1 MKSKRLLILLL
12 MALLVPWAA
21 NAQITATCY
30 PPTETYATGYTDGS
44 TKTSGDMHT
53 ESSGGVQGWMKFDVS
68 SIPDD
73 ATINSITLKFYC
85 TGSNGPYV
93 KLTSAG
99 ELDPATASA
108 SDLYAAITNATPNY
122 YTSTYMSS
130 FTVNSWKTVALSA
143 AAISKLQENGLTN
156 DYFTLGFYEYES
168 GYSTVYYLYAAG
180 YNATNKPYLEVS
192 YTVTTPYV
200 TLSPTAATVFTGY
213 TETLTATPENVT
225 GTPTI
230 TYTSSDTDVATV
242 SGSGTTATV
251 TGVAPG
257 TATITATMNYE
268 GTNYTATCAIT
279 VEDPHHCIPTLT
291 STTTSYYISNFTT
304 TGGVSNINNT
314 TTGAGHSYSDF
325 YDTYSASAYEGL
337 TINFTI
343 TIAGGGTHGSAMW
356 IDWNNDFEFDEDE
369 RVYHTTGYLSS
380 PHSGSFTVPE
390 NAILGDHRMRI
401 VSDFSGSNPSN
412 PCSASTGEFE
422 DYKLTITSVPD
433 CMPVNALTVNEP
445 NVTATQIPISWTAGS
460 TEDSWNIR
468 WRKYGTTDTYS
479 TATVAIT
486 SYTIS
491 ELTANTKYEFGVQA
505 GCDTLNFWTE
515 DNYTTA
521 CGIETSIHE
530 KFDSYTGTT
539 SGSTNNLP
547 HCWDYYNG
555 TTYSYGAGY
564 PLIYNGSS
572 YSGSNHLRF
581 YSYYSSSYTNTDQ
594 YAILPAV
601 VNVSAMR
608 ISLYASLY
616 TSYYYGS
623 TTTYPGELV
632 VGVMTDDDLT
642 TFTAVDTIKPT
653 SSYKPFT
660 VNLDSYTGT
669 GNRIALKMTPATSNQ
684 TYRYVMV
691 DNLVVEV
698 IPDCETPTG
707 LALKSGSQTPEGATI
722 VWNPGNASSWFV
734 EYKKNSESEYTA
746 IATPVADTFYTFMGL
761 DANTPYNARIKV
773 NCTTGTGI
781 TYPTD
786 PVSFTTAKA
795 CPAPKNLVVSNVT
808 GTSATLAWTPGYNE
822 TEWTV
827 KYKVSDSATYIT
839 APTVSGTPTI
849 NLTGLGSGT
858 TYDVQIIGCD
868 EANVYTVTRAFTTAF
883 TAPYLQAFAASS
895 IPAGWNNYST
905 LLSPEV
911 LNGTTPLSGSGSWNF
926 STTYVF
932 GAYHAKLNIYGDN
945 CKSWLLTPN
954 IVVGSGQVLSFDL
967 ALTDY
972 DNANPIEDTTAQSDD
987 KFIVLVSTNNGT
999 TWSILRQWDNAGSQY
1014 VYNRIATAGETVYID
1029 MAGFSGQ
1036 TVRVAFYGESTIAG
1050 NGDNDLHIDNVSIDL
1065 PPTCYRPIGL
1075 TASDVTNHS
1084 AKLSWTPGIEDQTAW
1099 QIAYRKGT
1107 TFNPA
1112 DTTLDWT
1119 TVTTV
1124 DVTTNPYTFVKTLD
1138 PASTYYMY
1146 VRANCGDGD
1155 YSEWCR
1161 KVCSF
1166 TTKAAAPA
1174 PTNFQKTDVGP
1185 DYALLTWKAGGGD
1198 FEANYDLYVVQSAT
1212 TPATPTIDTVP
1223 TIAGITELP
1232 TAENPYLLGELDN
1245 EKIYYAWVRANHVH
1259 PDTTMHSAWVA
1270 ISGRYFTTLVN
1281 CPIPTTA
1288 NVTNLTPHSATL
1300 NWTGYSESYNVQYR
1314 TAGIADYSEDFSG
1327 QTPVGYSSSN
1337 GQLPEGW
1344 HSFNSS
1350 SSGYAPRVSDGTN
1363 YTYISMT
1370 GNYLLMT
1377 TNGSDQSTYAIMPQI
1392 EGIDSVAFKYK
1403 YENTSYGTF
1412 TVGYVTN
1419 NTGYSTYVPL
1429 QTPTKTTTVSTYT
1442 LTADDIT
1449 TINNAN
1455 GYIAFRYVAGTSTY
1469 YSVGIDDIFVKVSNT
1484 TPAGEWIAANNG
1496 EPIDG
1501 TSVDIVELADNTK
1514 YEWQVQANCANDWS
1528 ASAYFTTPWACT
1540 APVADS
1546 ATNITYNSADL
1557 YWTGYQDEYNVRYR
1571 TAEDADVFLQ
1581 TGYLAEEYNYSWA
1594 YWTSNNIGEQTGIY
1608 WLDNNHITIGW
1619 GFAYDATHTP
1629 QYVISHEMAPTISGT
1644 VMSFYAA
1651 KRGNTEEVLK
1661 VGFSSTDNAIA
1672 SFTWNEEPVALT
1684 TSGGY
1689 FGMDVPEGTKYVA
1702 FQYVSGE
1709 DLVLFT
1715 EVIVYANYVP
1725 AGEWEYANGVTSPTT
1740 IDELVDGVWYEWQV
1754 QGLGECTE
1762 GTDWSESD
1770 YFQTQPFTQTI
1781 ELKAGWNWVS
1791 FYVEKDDPVD
1801 LLVELEEALGD
1812 KAEMISS
1819 SEISTEYDGEE
1830 WFGDLDFEG
1839 LTNEQMY
1846 MILVNEDCTV
1856 QLQGIPANPA
1866 DHVITIKPGWNW
1878 IGYPS
1883 SEEVDVMEALA
1894 DFEAVEEDALAS
1906 PDGITEF
1913 DGEEWFGDFDAMI
1926 PGQGYMYLSNSD
1938 EEKELEF
1945 QTTTRRTQS
1954 ISGKF
1959 MPQPLRKNIMKVN
1972 FRMKGDK
1979 QLTKII
1985 NKSQLTIKKEVK

>member
-12 MALLVPWAA
+12 LALIVPWAA
-21 NAQITATCY
+21 NAQTVTDTCY
-30 PPTETYATGYTDGS
+30 PPTQQYATGYTDGS
-44 TKTSGDMHT
+44 TKTSGEMQT
-53 ESSGGVQGWMKFDVS
+53 VSNGGVQGWMKFDVS

-73 ATINSITLKFYC
+73 ATISSIKLHFYNYS
-85 TGSNGPYV
+85 TSGSWV

-99 ELDPATASA
+99 ELDPATATASA
-108 SDLYAAITNATPNY
+108 LYAAITNPDPNY
-122 YTSTYMSS
+122 YTSDHMSGLG
-130 FTVNSWKTVALSA
+130 TAGWKTFTLSSSA
-143 AAISKLQENGLTN
+143 VTKLKTNGLTN
-156 DYFTLGFYEYES
+156 NYFTLGFYEYET
-168 GYSTVYYLYAAG
+168 GSTTYYLYAYG
-180 YNATNKPYLEVS
+180 YDNADYKPYLEVS
-192 YTVTTPYV
+192 YVPTTPFV
-200 TLSPTAATVFTGY
+200 TLSPTSTTIFTGS
-213 TETLTATPENVT
+213 TETLTATPVNVT

-230 TYTSSDTDVATV
+230 TYRTSDATVATV

-251 TGVAPG
+251 TAVAPG

-268 GTNYTATCAIT
+268 GTDYTATCAVT
-279 VEDPHHCIPTLT
+279 VEAPHHCIPTLT

-356 IDWNNDFEFDEDE
+356 IDWNNDFEFSDAE
-369 RVYHTTGYLSS
+369 RVYHTTGYSSS

-390 NAILGDHRMRI
+390 NATLGDHRMRI
-401 VSDFSGSNPSN
+401 VSDYNNSNPSN

-422 DYKLTITSVPD
+422 DYKLTIVETPSCVP
-433 CMPVNALTVNEP
+433 VSALTVDEA
-445 NVTATQIPISWTAGS
+445 NVTATQIPISWTAGG

-505 GCDTLNFWTE
+505 GCDTLNLWTE

-564 PLIYNGSS
+564 PLIYSGSS

-581 YSYYSSSYTNTDQ
+581 YSYYSSSYTYTDQ

-616 TSYYYGS
+616 TYYSYGY

-669 GNRIALKMTPATSNQ
+669 GNRIALKMTPATSSQ

-746 IATPVADTFYTFMGL
+746 IETPVADTFYTFMGL
-761 DANTPYNARIKV
+761 DANTSYNARIKV

-786 PVSFTTAKA
+786 PVSFTTDIA
-795 CPAPKNLVVSNVT
+795 CPAPKKLVVTSVT
-808 GTSATLAWTPGYNE
+808 VNQAVLSWTPGYDE

-849 NLTGLGSGT
+849 TLTGLGSGT
-858 TYDVQIIGCD
+858 TYDVQIIGCA
-868 EANVYTVTRAFTTAF
+868 EANVYTVTKAFTTAF

-895 IPAGWNNYST
+895 IPAGWNNYLT
-905 LLSPEV
+905 LLAPEV

-932 GAYHAKLNIYGDN
+932 GAYHAKLNIFGGN

-954 IVVGSGQVLSFDL
+954 IVVGSGQILSFDL

-972 DNANPIEDTTAQSDD
+972 GNANPIEDTTAQSDD

-1029 MAGFSGQ
+1029 MAGYSGQ
-1036 TVRVAFYGESTIAG
+1036 TVRVAFYGESTVSG
-1050 NGDNDLHIDNVSIDL
+1050 GDNDLRIDNVSIDL
-1065 PPTCYRPIGL
+1065 PPTCYRPLGL

-1138 PASTYYMY
+1138 AASTYYMY

-1185 DYALLTWKAGGGD
+1185 DFATLTWKAGGGD
-1198 FEANYDLYVVQSAT
+1198 YEANYDLYVVQSAT

-1232 TAENPYLLGELDN
+1232 TAENPYLLDGLDN
-1245 EKIYYAWVRANHVH
+1245 EKRYYAWVRANHVH

-1270 ISGRYFTTLVN
+1270 ISGSSFTTLVA
-1281 CPIPTTA
+1281 CPTPTTKP
-1288 NVTNLTPHSATL
+1288 VTNLQPYSATL
-1300 NWTGYSESYNVQYR
+1300 NWTGYSESYNVRYR
-1314 TAGIADYSEDFSG
+1314 EVPQAVGDTVFSESFDGGSIPSG
-1327 QTPVGYSSSN
+1327 WTNQSGWTVESSYVK
-1337 GQLPEGW
+1337 
-1344 HSFNSS
+1344 HAS
-1350 SSGYAPRVSDGTN
+1350 SSGGGSY
-1363 YTYISMT
+1363 
-1370 GNYLLMT
+1370 YLIMPAM
-1377 TNGSDQSTYAIMPQI
+1377 DFSTYSSLAL
-1392 EGIDSVAFKYK
+1392 SFNYK
-1403 YENTSYGTF
+1403 TPYYSS
-1412 TVGYVTN
+1412 GY
-1419 NTGYSTYVPL
+1419 P
-1429 QTPTKTTTVSTYT
+1429 
-1442 LTADDIT
+1442 DDIDGFGVYYRV
-1449 TINNAN
+1449 N
-1455 GYIAFRYVAGTSTY
+1455 G
-1469 YSVGIDDIFVKVSNT
+1469 
-1484 TPAGEWIAANNG
+1484 GEWNELFYEVALHNDWTEKTLPLTGLAANYEIGFRMVNNWGGGVFIDEIAVLSLPEAPWIFANNG
-1496 EPIDG
+1496 EPIEG
-1501 TSVDIVELADNTK
+1501 TTVDIAELADSTR
-1514 YEWQVQANCANDWS
+1514 YEWQVQATCPNDWS

-1571 TAEDADVFLQ
+1571 VYETDSVTLYDNFNDGNANGWSRNDGGVYYWTGDISDWFIMLGIGATTTQYLISPELSEYPEGSMVHFWHLGYDETAAITFQVGYSSTTAELDAFTWGDEVTALNYYYDLF
-1581 TGYLAEEYNYSWA
+1581 EEEIPA
-1594 YWTSNNIGEQTGIY
+1594 GIKY
-1608 WLDNNHITIGW
+1608 IAIRT
-1619 GFAYDATHTP
+1619 TTP
-1629 QYVISHEMAPTISGT
+1629 
-1644 VMSFYAA
+1644 
-1651 KRGNTEEVLK
+1651 TEEAGLVIDEFAVYKVL
-1661 VGFSSTDNAIA
+1661 
-1672 SFTWNEEPVALT
+1672 
-1684 TSGGY
+1684 
-1689 FGMDVPEGTKYVA
+1689 VPM
-1702 FQYVSGE
+1702 GE
-1709 DLVLFT
+1709 WQ
-1715 EVIVYANYVP
+1715 YAN
-1725 AGEWEYANGVTSPTT
+1725 NVTSPAT
-1740 IDELVDGVWYEWQV
+1740 ITGLEDDTWYEWQV
-1754 QGLGECTE
+1754 QGNNTVCT
-1762 GTDWSESD
+1762 GDTTAWSESD
-1770 YFQTQPFTQTI
+1770 YFQTEKAYRQTI
-1781 ELKAGWNWVS
+1781 ALTAGWNW
-1791 FYVEKDDPVD
+1791 
-1801 LLVELEEALGD
+1801 
-1812 KAEMISS
+1812 
-1819 SEISTEYDGEE
+1819 ISTNVKITMD
-1830 WFGDLDFEG
+1830 DLKAA
-1839 LTNEQMY
+1839 
-1846 MILVNEDCTV
+1846 LVDALPGT
-1856 QLQGIPANPA
+1856 A
-1866 DHVITIKPGWNW
+1866 ITIKSKSNGFTNYVGNKWKGLLSTIDYTQMYQVQVTSDCEISLVTGASVDPSEYPITINPGANW
-1878 IGYPS
+1878 IAFQLDESMSLSDAFAG
-1883 SEEVDVMEALA
+1883 
-1894 DFEAVEEDALAS
+1894 FAVSNDNVRSKGNGFANYTNKWKGGL
-1906 PDGITEF
+1906 TTLV
-1913 DGEEWFGDFDAMI
+1913 
-1926 PGQGYMYLSNSD
+1926 PGQGYVYTSPSTTARVFTYPINRNSAP
-1938 EEKELEF
+1938 EKVKKGVL
-1945 QTTTRRTQS
+1945 RTQ
-1954 ISGKF
+1954 KD
-1959 MPQPLRKNIMKVN
+1959 LKNFVLPKDMIKSN
-1972 FRMKGDK
+1972 LKE
-1979 QLTKII
+1979 I
-1985 NKSQLTIKKEVK
+1985 NK